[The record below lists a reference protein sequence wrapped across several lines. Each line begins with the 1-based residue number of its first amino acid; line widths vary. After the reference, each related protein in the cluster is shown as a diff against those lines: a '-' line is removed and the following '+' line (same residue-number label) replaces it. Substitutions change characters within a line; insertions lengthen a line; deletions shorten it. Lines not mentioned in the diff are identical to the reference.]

1 MIQPTPEV
9 YAELQQAFEHFNAT
23 LFNEQLPDCLITLQ
37 RERRTYGYFSSARF
51 VRRSGERTD
60 EIAMNPS
67 YFGIRTIRETL
78 STLAHEMVH
87 MWQFHHGQP
96 GRRGYHN
103 KEWARRMETI
113 GLMPTDTGEPGGR
126 KVGEKMTH
134 YIIHGGRFDVSCA
147 ELLTREFALSWLDRF
162 PPERPRL
169 TLKPVASARGF
180 VDDLDEDEGY
190 QRGSESLEGDELSA
204 VGALVEMPPEV
215 PVNRSN
221 RVKYRCPICVAQ
233 VWGKPGLS
241 IVCGGEHCSGSA
253 FTPHTA

>member
-1 MIQPTPEV
+1 MPLQPTPEV
-9 YAELQQAFEHFNAT
+9 YAELQQAFEHFNWS
-23 LFNEQLPDCLITLQ
+23 LFDDQLPDCLITLQ

-67 YFGIRTIRETL
+67 YFGVRTIRDTL

-87 MWQFHHGQP
+87 MWQFHYGKP

-103 KEWARRMETI
+103 QQWALRMEMV
-113 GLMPTDTGEPGGR
+113 GLMPSDTGEAGGR
-126 KVGEKMTH
+126 KVGEKMSH

-162 PPERPRL
+162 PPERPRPAP
-169 TLKPVASARGF
+169 TPIASGRGF
-180 VDDLDEDEGY
+180 VEDLDEGEGDDWK
-190 QRGSESLEGDELSA
+190 GVEGDELSA
-204 VGALVEMPPEV
+204 IGALVEMPPEI

-221 RVKYRCPICVAQ
+221 RVKYRCPKCVTQ

-241 IVCGGEHCSGSA
+241 IICGGEHCGNAA
-253 FTPHTA
+253 FQPHLH